1 MKGKLEMKKIK
12 QMLAAAALLGCMCG
26 LAGTVTVEGK
36 GSVTRRPDGMQLKFT
51 VDALDKDMAKSKTML
66 AEKHAKIKAV
76 LVGLGVSEGELSN
89 SNIQMYPEYH
99 REDKESNDLSDY
111 AGRGKRVFDGYRHSM
126 KCEFRSKLDLGRLE
140 KIYVAV
146 VRTKCAEDLRIDF
159 YLIDPKP
166 SKAEAR
172 RLAVVNA
179 RTVAD
184 ELCKAAS
191 ATLGGV
197 VEINYNARNYGADV
211 CCAAINAEELAPQ
224 EGDAPLF
231 PSINVEDIEVADEVV
246 VKWEIK

>member
-1 MKGKLEMKKIK
+1 
-12 QMLAAAALLGCMCG
+12 MCS
-26 LAGTVTVEGK
+26 LAGTVSVEGK
-36 GSVTRRPDGMQLKFT
+36 GSVTRHPDGMQLKFT
-51 VDALDKDMAKSKTML
+51 VDAVDKDMANSKAMF

-76 LVGLGVSEGELSN
+76 LIGVGVSEDELVD

-99 REDKESNDLSDY
+99 RVDKDGNVLFDY
-111 AGRGKRVFDGYRHSM
+111 AERGKRVFDGFRHSM
-126 KCEFRSKLDLGRLE
+126 QCEFKSKLDMERLE
-140 KIYVAV
+140 KIYVAI

-159 YLIDPKP
+159 YLMDPKP
-166 SKAEAR
+166 AKAEAR

-191 ATLGGV
+191 VTLGGV
-197 VEINYNARNYGADV
+197 AEINYNARNYISEA
-211 CCAAINAEELAPQ
+211 CCAEMKADDLAPQ
-224 EGDAPLF
+224 EDDAPLF

>member
-1 MKGKLEMKKIK
+1 MKRIK
-12 QMLAAAALLGCMCG
+12 QVVAAAVLFGCMCG

-51 VDALDKDMAKSKTML
+51 VDAIDKDMAKSKTML
-66 AEKHAKIKAV
+66 AEKHAKVKSA
-76 LVGLGVSEGELSN
+76 LVGVGVSEDELAD
-89 SNIQMYPEYH
+89 SNIRMYPEYH
-99 REDKESNDLSDY
+99 REDKDGNVLLDY
-111 AGRGKRVFDGYRHSM
+111 AEHGKRVFDGYRHSM
-126 KCEFRSKLDLGRLE
+126 KCEFSSKLDMERLE

-146 VRTKCAEDLRIDF
+146 VRTKCAEDLQIDF
-159 YLIDPKP
+159 YLMDPKP
-166 SKAEAR
+166 AKAEAR

-197 VEINYNARNYGADV
+197 AEINYNARNYGSDA
-211 CCAAINAEELAPQ
+211 CCASINAEELVPQ

-231 PSINVEDIEVADEVV
+231 PSINVEDIEVADNVV